1 MASYQNRERVPMQS
15 NKEKPDPKIFW
26 ALEAGAI
33 LLSFGVLYVG
43 MTVAEGLE
51 SSAVAWGAKILA
63 VVVLALLFSV
73 VRRAR
78 HRDQRDRREAKT
90 ADPVAERDSHAER
103 DSDAKQASDSE
114 LIS

>member
-1 MASYQNRERVPMQS
+1 MQS

-63 VVVLALLFSV
+63 VVVLALLFTG

-78 HRDQRDRREAKT
+78 HHDQLQRREAQS
-90 ADPVAERDSHAER
+90 ADTIIEPN
-103 DSDAKQASDSE
+103 SDAKQASDSE
-114 LIS
+114 LLS